1 MRTARRNAIASVA
14 TAVTGIAAAL
24 IATPLIIHHIGRAGY
39 GVWTVSMA
47 FVIYL
52 GIVEAGFAPTAQRFL
67 ALARGGGDERGAALV
82 FWSTLAFYATIGLL
96 AFVVV
101 EALAPQ
107 IASVFR
113 FPPRLEQ
120 DAADLLRIV
129 GLAMPL
135 GLLVAALANALQGFE
150 RFTAVAITSALG
162 SLAYLGALVLLID
175 RDVSLAGLGWAV
187 IVQQGVLVLT
197 RAVLVVDVLRTRPGL
212 VSRDDARAM
221 ASLSARLQVSV
232 MSLIVNGQSDRVVAG
247 IVAPPAVVGQVG
259 IASQLAESGRMV
271 AAAPLVPVFNRFS
284 ALHGSG
290 DEPGLRAAFARTDR
304 AWVVGVLGAVAV
316 GIACAGP
323 LVTGWLG
330 HGYALAGAFATM
342 LVAAYGSNILFGVR
356 VAYLR
361 ATANAGL
368 ESRTGVV
375 LMILNLVFTRSAGDR
390 LRRLG
395 RRHRDPDRLPAR
407 SRLVRASLRAG
418 GAGRAAHPDALARQ
432 ARAAGGAVRRP
443 RRCVGASGRRARRTG
458 MGPAARRPRRRAGLG
473 GLPRRGARGAA
484 ARPLRG
490 GARDEDRP
498 GAVARRRP
506 VGGGEVAV
514 EDPHPAG
521 APGTVGLGG
530 GGRRIVPAH
539 HGAGSRGAQ
548 VAHDLAL
555 DRRARH
561 DPRSGDVVAGRV
573 RRGRRARRT
582 AAPRPS

>member
-375 LMILNLVFTRSAGDR
+375 LMILNLVFTV
-390 LRRLG
+390 
-395 RRHRDPDRLPAR
+395 P
-407 SRLVRASLRAG
+407 
-418 GAGRAAHPDALARQ
+418 LAI
-432 ARAAGGAVRRP
+432 AF
-443 RRCVGASGRRARRTG
+443 GASGVVTGTLIAYLLGAVWFARRFAQTAPDAPHIQMLSLARPALLAVLFAALAG
-458 MGPAARRPRRRAGLG
+458 AWGHLAVGLVGPGWGLLLVAVGGALGWAGYLAAALGVRPSDLY
-473 GLPRRGARGAA
+473 AA
-484 ARPLRG
+484 AR
-490 GARDEDRP
+490 
-498 GAVARRRP
+498 
-506 VGGGEVAV
+506 
-514 EDPHPAG
+514 
-521 APGTVGLGG
+521 GTRTVQ
-530 GGRRIVPAH
+530 VP
-539 HGAGSRGAQ
+539 
-548 VAHDLAL
+548 
-555 DRRARH
+555 
-561 DPRSGDVVAGRV
+561 
-573 RRGRRARRT
+573 
-582 AAPRPS
+582 